1 MGVRLKVGSDRSAS
15 DLRKLARKEDDG
27 KVASRLLAIA
37 SALDGLTRNQAA
49 KQSGMDRQ
57 ILADWVHRYND
68 GGVEGLRD
76 KPKGHPKR
84 LLTPEQ
90 EAAIKARV
98 LAGPDSETDGL
109 VRWRCVDIQAFIA
122 ETYKIQLHKRT
133 VAKLLTRM
141 GLSHISV
148 RPKHPKSDSEAQDTF
163 KKLRSHSG
171 KPHPRS
177 CNRQAHRNLVP
188 RRSPGRTK
196 RNFDLCL
203 GPERITAAR
212 CSRSALC
219 VCVYFW
225 RHLPSQRHGC
235 RTGSAL
241 RQYRCHEQA
250 PP

>member
-49 KQSGMDRQ
+49 KQAGMDRQ

-163 KKLRSHSG
+163 KKNFAATVASHTPAMQQASPSKFG
-171 KPHPRS
+171 SKTKP
-177 CNRQAHRNLVP
+177 
-188 RRSPGRTK
+188 
-196 RNFDLCL
+196 
-203 GPERITAAR
+203 
-212 CSRSALC
+212 
-219 VCVYFW
+219 
-225 RHLPSQRHGC
+225 
-235 RTGSAL
+235 GSDKKEL
-241 RQYRCHEQA
+241 
-250 PP
+250 

>member
-27 KVASRLLAIA
+27 KVASRFLAIA

-49 KQSGMDRQ
+49 KQAGMDRQ

-163 KKLRSHSG
+163 KKTSQPQWQATPPLMQQASPSKFG
-171 KPHPRS
+171 SKTKP
-177 CNRQAHRNLVP
+177 
-188 RRSPGRTK
+188 
-196 RNFDLCL
+196 
-203 GPERITAAR
+203 
-212 CSRSALC
+212 
-219 VCVYFW
+219 
-225 RHLPSQRHGC
+225 
-235 RTGSAL
+235 GSDKKEL
-241 RQYRCHEQA
+241 
-250 PP
+250 